1 MTSMKICSLS
11 ILSLLILAGADVFAQ
26 QEQSV
31 QEIVEG
37 ELPSLLAIYK
47 DIHSHPELSWYEEK
61 TSALIAKELRA
72 AGCEVTENF
81 GKYDKSNLKSYGVV
95 GIMKNGEGPT
105 VLVRTDMDALPVEEE
120 TGLPYASKV
129 VTKND
134 EGKDVHVAHACGH
147 DAHMAAFIGTVRALQ
162 QLRNE
167 WQGTIMFVGQP
178 AEEVGNGARALLK
191 GGLYNRFGKPNFAL
205 GYHDNAFLETGK
217 IGICEGY
224 TYANVDSVNIT
235 VRGVGGH
242 GAYPHKTKD
251 PIVLSAEIINALQT
265 IVSRENNPID
275 PVVVT
280 VGSIHG
286 GTKHN
291 IIPDEVKMQL
301 TVRTYK
307 SDVRDRVL
315 AAIDRITKGCAVAAG
330 IPPERAPGRTD
341 AAPLDL
347 AGLILLAAG
356 LTGVLYSAS
365 LGPGD
370 SWASPARLVP
380 LAIGA
385 VLLAGYAVWAVRHPH
400 PVLDLALLRRSVPA
414 LALMLCTL
422 ASVVTF
428 AAVFLLPVFAQV
440 VQGHSAAA
448 TGLALLPQ
456 GVITGL
462 GTVLGQRLLTRVS
475 VRTTVVFGFAVLTA
489 ASLGLLAIGAQT
501 PLWVTAAILAGR
513 AAAIGLVITPLLFA
527 VTNALGMAELA
538 DANTLFNICQRIAGA
553 LGIGLIAALF
563 TALARTHGA
572 VPALHDTGLLLTVL
586 AALATAAAIML
597 PRERTRS
604 ALAGT

>member
-1 MTSMKICSLS
+1 MRAVGSAPKSIVFFSKSIAVQLRGDDGWNQASVIPSGVEEPLTVTQIELVLRDASTSLSMTSMKICSLS

-31 QEIVEG
+31 QKIVEG

-81 GKYDKSNLKSYGVV
+81 GKYDKPNLKSYGVV

-191 GGLYNRFGKPNFAL
+191 GGLYNRFGKPDFAL

-224 TYANVDSVNIT
+224 TYANADSVNIT

-251 PIVLSAEIINALQT
+251 PIIVSAEIINALQT

-275 PVVVT
+275 PAVVT

-315 AAIDRITKGCAVAAG
+315 KAIDEIAKGIANAG
-330 IPPERAPGRTD
+330 GVPVDRAPIVNALNNQFTP
-341 AAPLDL
+341 ATYNNPDL
-347 AGLILLAAG
+347 TKRLAAVWKN
-356 LTGVLYSAS
+356 VLGADNVEIVDPTMGGEDFSEYSLPDHS
-365 LGPGD
+365 I
-370 SWASPARLVP
+370 PAVDFH
-380 LAIGA
+380 IGA
-385 VLLAGYAVWAVRHPH
+385 VDPEKI
-400 PVLDLALLRRSVPA
+400 
-414 LALMLCTL
+414 
-422 ASVVTF
+422 
-428 AAVFLLPVFAQV
+428 
-440 VQGHSAAA
+440 VQ
-448 TGLALLPQ
+448 
-456 GVITGL
+456 
-462 GTVLGQRLLTRVS
+462 
-475 VRTTVVFGFAVLTA
+475 FKK
-489 ASLGLLAIGAQT
+489 
-501 PLWVTAAILAGR
+501 
-513 AAAIGLVITPLLFA
+513 
-527 VTNALGMAELA
+527 E
-538 DANTLFNICQRIAGA
+538 
-553 LGIGLIAALF
+553 
-563 TALARTHGA
+563 
-572 VPALHDTGLLLTVL
+572 
-586 AALATAAAIML
+586 
-597 PRERTRS
+597 
-604 ALAGT
+604 